1 MIVAIMIEQDDETR
15 SSVQRQ
21 RPENRFLGPLQ
32 KVPLRHSLWTIQL
45 QLGALKRVASCFPF
59 SLVDL
64 RRILALQAAVKM
76 AVPRNR
82 KLAHPFTI
90 LDLAGDQ
97 DNFLAFGIA
106 GFCHGCLRF
115 EQDAEKSLPA
125 AFSHRS
131 DPQRTPEGTPRP
143 FTRCGL
149 AGQPF

>member
-1 MIVAIMIEQDDETR
+1 MIVAIMIEQDDETH

-32 KVPLRHSLWTIQL
+32 KMPPRHVLWPIQQ
-45 QLGALKRVASCFPF
+45 QLGALKRVGSRFPF
-59 SLVDL
+59 RLVDL

-97 DNFLAFGIA
+97 DNFLALGVA

-115 EQDAEKSLPA
+115 AQAAEMAHL
-125 AFSHRS
+125 AFVRA
-131 DPQRTPEGTPRP
+131 
-143 FTRCGL
+143 L
-149 AGQPF
+149 AYY